1 LRNRIQAV
9 LNRNLLEC
17 PFTDAFGKG
26 GRRWL
31 AEVHLPADERCQVES
46 VLRLLGVIEAELHQ
60 VDVALAVVA
69 LEDERVRRLMTIPGV
84 GLTTAVALVAVV
96 GQVTR
101 FARPTHLVSYLG
113 LDPRVRQSGDR
124 PAHTGHISREGQAH
138 ARGLLVEAAHS
149 AIRGPG
155 PLRAFHERVR
165 ARRGP
170 QIATVAVARKL
181 AVLAW
186 HLLTSGSE
194 YRWAPPSLSAAKL
207 RRVEIKAGAPGQR
220 GGRNGASTAGSR
232 DLRRQQERRVL
243 EQAEDAYRRLV
254 ASRRVEKDAVAAR
267 GERLVGVKPDARRR
281 SHPLPPHF
289 SEAIG
294 PRPALRLPEAP

>member
-1 LRNRIQAV
+1 M
-9 LNRNLLEC
+9 
-17 PFTDAFGKG
+17 
-26 GRRWL
+26 
-31 AEVHLPADERCQVES
+31 ES
-46 VLRLLGVIEAELHQ
+46 TLRLLAVIEAELHQ
-60 VDVALAVVA
+60 LDVALAAVA

-84 GLTTAVALVAVV
+84 GVTTAVALVAVV
-96 GQVTR
+96 GEATR

-124 PAHTGHISREGQAH
+124 PAHTGHISRQGQAH

-149 AIRGPG
+149 AVRGPG
-155 PLRAFHERVR
+155 PLRAFHQRVR

-181 AVLAW
+181 TVLAW

-207 RRVEIKAGAPGQR
+207 PRVELKAGAPHQR
-220 GGRNGASTAGSR
+220 GGRDATSSAGSR
-232 DLRRQQERRVL
+232 DLRREQEHRVL
-243 EQAEDAYRRLV
+243 EQAEDAYRALV
-254 ASRRVEKDAVAAR
+254 ANRRLEKDAVAAK

-281 SHPLPPHF
+281 SHPRPPHF

-294 PRPALRLPEAP
+294 PRPVIRLPQAP